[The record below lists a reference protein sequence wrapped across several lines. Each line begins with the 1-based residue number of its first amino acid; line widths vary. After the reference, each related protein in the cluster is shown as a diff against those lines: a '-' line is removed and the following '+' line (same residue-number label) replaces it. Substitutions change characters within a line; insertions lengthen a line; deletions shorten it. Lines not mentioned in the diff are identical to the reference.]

1 MMSSEKVKLESVEP
15 KGFYDKGVIVEDGS
29 VQSKIDMAGWNLEAE
44 KQAIEKKIAEAKKKA
59 QIAKTKPFKGQ
70 KRKQVPINREREV
83 AEKPKKKRN

>member
-1 MMSSEKVKLESVEP
+1 MT
-15 KGFYDKGVIVEDGS
+15 
-29 VQSKIDMAGWNLEAE
+29 GWNLEAE

-83 AEKPKKKRN
+83 AEKPKKKKKLTQPKLNAFFKKL